1 MIELHNFK
9 WAHRKI
15 EQVISFYQNYH
26 KLNNEYVEYWFNGCL
41 EREHKLISKWIT
53 KIHKDLGVK

>member
-15 EQVISFYQNYH
+15 EQAISFYQSFKNH
-26 KLNNEYVEYWFNGCL
+26 KDHWWFNSCF
-41 EREHKLISKWIT
+41 ESRHKLISKWVK
-53 KIHKDLGVK
+53 KIHKDLGMK